1 MPVARRVGDP
11 KNLEQPLAP
20 IYDYAFVS
28 DREEGL
34 VVVDVTTLTD
44 GNPANNFLERALTWN
59 PNGVL
64 SGAENLT
71 VAGNWIYVVTGD
83 RLVVIDAANPLEPRL
98 AAELAGFDA
107 PAAVAVQFRYAFV
120 ADGRGLAV
128 VDVTD
133 PAAPRLAARV
143 EGFAGKSVYVA
154 RTYAYVA
161 AGERGVAI
169 VDVEKP
175 ARPVLDRL
183 WNGDGKLRDTRDV
196 KVASTNASLFAYLAD
211 GPGGLWIVQLT
222 SPETVPGYLGF
233 SPRPEPRIVAHR
245 KTHGPALALSKGL
258 DRDRAADESGNQVS
272 IFNRL
277 GSRPFNL
284 GEMQRF
290 YLRGGRLYTVTDAP
304 PGAPL
309 TREGQR

>member
-34 VVVDVTTLTD
+34 IVVNVATLTD
-44 GNPANNFLERALTWN
+44 GNPANNFLTRALTWN

-64 SGAENLT
+64 TGAENLT
-71 VAGNWIYVVTGD
+71 VAGNWVYVVTKD
-83 RLVVIDAANPLEPRL
+83 RLVVIDAADPLAPRL
-98 AAELAGFDA
+98 AAELNGFDA

-120 ADGRGLAV
+120 ADNRGLAI

-133 PAAPRLAARV
+133 PAFPRLAARV
-143 EGFAGKSVYVA
+143 EGFAGRSVYVA

-161 AGERGVAI
+161 AGEQGVAI
-169 VDVEKP
+169 VDVEQPEK
-175 ARPVLDRL
+175 PVLDRL
-183 WNGDGKLRDTRDV
+183 WNGDGRFKDTRDV
-196 KVASTNASLFAYLAD
+196 KVASTNASLFAYVAD
-211 GPGGLWIVQLT
+211 GAGGLYVVQLT
-222 SPETVPGYLGF
+222 SPETVPGFLGF
-233 SPRPEPRIVAHR
+233 SPRPAPRIVAHR

-272 IFNRL
+272 VFNRL

-284 GEMQRF
+284 DEMQRL
-290 YLRGGRLYTVTDAP
+290 YLRGGKLFTVTDDP
-304 PGAPL
+304 PGTPRE
-309 TREGQR
+309 REGRR